1 MTAGAQ
7 ECPRCSSRVA
17 SGTAYCVRCGA
28 SIPNRAAHVRT
39 VDPLG
44 NALAHQDARMN
55 GEGGTQGAMAQLNL
69 ENGSAGKR
77 LGAKLVDG
85 IPPALITGLAAVV
98 GMPLI
103 GYEQV
108 SSSSAVLDLSRFFLV
123 TGAGALLALGY
134 WIFLWGWEARTGKT
148 LGNLM
153 FGLRT
158 TNDEGFAPGWL
169 AVFLRNLMIGLSG
182 IVPVIGFVIVMLSN
196 LFDSNGKRQGWYD
209 KAARTFVFD
218 VRRGRNPL
226 VTGGINGPSSFA
238 PEPPPPALQP
248 VSSPVI
254 SRHEPSLPSQPHT
267 ALGSAQPGSAQT
279 GSVQTGSAQSA
290 PAPITPVGA
299 PFSTTPPESARPEP
313 ATFSPEPVVFQS
325 EKVPTGRTA
334 PLPDC
339 DITHP
344 DEAAGETVVS
354 RPAAPASY
362 APSGV
367 LIRLD
372 DGRDLVLESAALI
385 GRNPAAKENESA
397 QLIPVKDEGRSVS
410 KTHLHLRVEAGRLWV
425 TDRHSTNGSAVTGA
439 DGERTPLPGGQPYWA
454 SPGSTV
460 HFGDRSFKVEQ
471 V

>member
-7 ECPRCSSRVA
+7 ECPRCSSRVV

-28 SIPNRAAHVRT
+28 SIPNRTAHVRT

-44 NALAHQDARMN
+44 NALAHHDARTD

-123 TGAGALLALGY
+123 TGAGGLLALGY
-134 WIFLWGWEARTGKT
+134 WIFLWGWEAKTGKT

-158 TNDEGFAPGWL
+158 TDDGGFAPGWL
-169 AVFLRNLMIGLSG
+169 AVFLRNLIIGLSG

-238 PEPPPPALQP
+238 PDSPPPALQP

-254 SRHEPSLPSQPHT
+254 SRQEPSSPAQAVPAHTTAVHIGSPGGAHAQPSQPE
-267 ALGSAQPGSAQT
+267 
-279 GSVQTGSAQSA
+279 
-290 PAPITPVGA
+290 PV
-299 PFSTTPPESARPEP
+299 
-313 ATFSPEPVVFQS
+313 TFSPEPVVFQS

-334 PLPDC
+334 PLPDF
-339 DITHP
+339 DATHP

-354 RPAAPASY
+354 RPATAASY
-362 APSGV
+362 APRSV
-367 LIRLD
+367 RIRLD
-372 DGRDLVLESAALI
+372 DGRDFVLESAALI
-385 GRNPAAKENESA
+385 GRNPAAKGSESV
-397 QLIPVKDEGRSVS
+397 QLISVQDEGRSVS

-425 TDRHSTNGSAVTGA
+425 TDRHSTNGSAVTGT

-454 SPGSTV
+454 APGSTV

-471 V
+471 A

>member
-1 MTAGAQ
+1 MTAPAQ
-7 ECPRCSSRVA
+7 ECPRCSSRIA
-17 SGTAYCVRCGA
+17 PGTAYCVRCGA
-28 SIPNRAAHVRT
+28 SIPNRTAHVRT
-39 VDPLG
+39 VDPPG
-44 NALAHQDARMN
+44 NALAHPDARMN
-55 GEGGTQGAMAQLNL
+55 GEGGQRGTMAQLNL

-108 SSSSAVLDLSRFFLV
+108 SASSAVVDLSMFFVV
-123 TGAGALLALGY
+123 TGAGSLLALGY

-158 TNDEGFAPGWL
+158 TNEEGLAPGWL
-169 AVFLRNLMIGLSG
+169 AVFLRNLIIGLSG
-182 IVPVIGFVIVMLSN
+182 IVPVIGFVIVMISN

-218 VRRGRNPL
+218 IRRGRNPL

-238 PEPPPPALQP
+238 PQPQPPAVQP
-248 VSSPVI
+248 IPSPVI
-254 SRHEPSLPSQPHT
+254 SRRAPGASQPEPQP
-267 ALGSAQPGSAQT
+267 AVSQPGPAVSQPGPAVSQP
-279 GSVQTGSAQSA
+279 QQS
-290 PAPITPVGA
+290 
-299 PFSTTPPESARPEP
+299 
-313 ATFSPEPVVFQS
+313 TFQPEPVVFQS

-334 PLPDC
+334 PLHDF
-339 DITHP
+339 DFAHP
-344 DEAAGETVVS
+344 DEEGGETVVS
-354 RPAAPASY
+354 RRSAAVPPNSDPFTRNA
-362 APSGV
+362 V
-367 LIRLD
+367 RIRLD
-372 DGRDLVLESAALI
+372 DGRDVVLQSAALV
-385 GRNPAAKENESA
+385 GRNPAAKDNEPA

-425 TDRHSTNGSAVTGA
+425 TDRHSTNGSAVSGA

-454 SPGSTV
+454 APGSTV
-460 HFGDRSFKVEQ
+460 HFGDHSFKVEQ
-471 V
+471 A